1 MQRGFAFRLERE
13 MLSSAKRWLDRQRLH
28 VKTEFYTPWGVCDLV
43 GISLFKTRVRQRLDL
58 GQRSPIGPLRRIA
71 LLDQIPDFES
81 RVSVT
86 SSQLAAGLR
95 EVYSECEINEQ
106 LDRLIANGFVIS
118 SELGRFQ
125 KLNGWAPLHKR
136 IVAFELKLR
145 RVDEALFQ
153 AASHLQF
160 ATESYVGLPDRVAL
174 RVVRGASIERFKR
187 SGIGLVAVGPNR
199 CRLLYRPRVR
209 CAQTDPILQ
218 MHCVERFW
226 RSHVIGN

>member
-1 MQRGFAFRLERE
+1 LQRGYAFRLERE
-13 MLSSAKRWLDRQRLH
+13 MLSSAKRWLDRQRLY

-81 RVSVT
+81 QVSVT
-86 SSQLAAGLR
+86 SSQLAARLR
-95 EVYSECEINEQ
+95 KVYSECEIDKQ
-106 LDRLIANGFVIS
+106 LDRLIANGFVLS
-118 SELGRFQ
+118 NEPGRFQ

-136 IVAFELKLR
+136 IVAFELKLH

-153 AASHLQF
+153 ATSHLQF
-160 ATESYVGLPDRVAL
+160 ATESYVGLPDGVAL
-174 RVVRGASIERFKR
+174 RVMHGASIEGFKR

-199 CRLLYRPRVR
+199 CRLLYRPHAR
-209 CAQTDPILQ
+209 CEQTDPILQ